1 MKLPS
6 KLLFIAILLTA
17 LAVRT
22 YGINWDSNQHVNPDE
37 RFLSMVAATIRVPES
52 FSDYL
57 DPQISPLNPFNYSGF
72 GFFVYGTWPLTLT
85 KISAAYFGMDS
96 YDGVTIIGRLLS
108 AISDVGTLMFVYFIA
123 LLLEEKLRISHRVK
137 YYAAGI
143 YACMVLPIQYS
154 HFFTMD
160 SMAVFFSVGSV
171 YFAVKYYFE
180 EGLHNTLM
188 AGAFI
193 GMALGSKVSSVF
205 IMPLIAILCVA
216 GSMKKPSRLRHL
228 FINGLVGVIS
238 AYLFLR
244 ISDPRFF
251 ESGSFFDLRMNDMFL
266 KNIAELRGLTSSTST
281 FPPNLQWLSKTPIWF
296 PLKNLVLY
304 GMGLPMALIASFGII
319 HTTAKKQPPFVMITL
334 WIILFFLYQ
343 STRTV
348 FTMRYFYILYP
359 FLALYTGLG
368 LAAIHSNLQE
378 RRKRWIMAP
387 LIACLLIWPISFLH
401 IYSQPHPYI
410 RASQW
415 IYRTIPR
422 GSKIALEHW
431 NDALPLNMPSSTTH
445 KPHLIRDYATTE
457 LPVFFPDSARKDI
470 EIQGILAKTDYYIIP
485 NNRAYGSIGDLPEM
499 FPTTSKRY
507 AALLAGQTEFKQ
519 VAEFHSYPT
528 LDLGFWKL
536 EMPDQMAEEAFSVYD
551 HPRVLIFKRLPL
563 IKR

>member
-6 KLLFIAILLTA
+6 KLLFIAILLSA

-22 YGINWDSNQHVNPDE
+22 YGINWDSNHHLNPDE
-37 RFLSMVAATIRVPES
+37 RFLSMVAATVRVPES

-57 DPQISPLNPFNYSGF
+57 DPHISPLNPFNYSGF

-96 YDGVTIIGRLLS
+96 YDGVTIMGRLLS

-123 LLLEEKLRISHRVK
+123 LLLEGKVRISHRVK
-137 YYAAGI
+137 YYSAGV

-160 SMAVFFSVGSV
+160 SMSVFFSVGAV
-171 YFAVKYYFE
+171 YFAVKFYFE

-188 AGAFI
+188 AGALM

-205 IMPLIAILCVA
+205 VIPLIVVLCVA
-216 GSMKKPSRLRHL
+216 GAVRKPALVRRLL
-228 FINGLVGVIS
+228 INGIMGALT

-251 ESGSFFDLRMNDMFL
+251 ESGSFIDFRMNETFL
-266 KNIAELRGLTSSTST
+266 KNIEELRGLTASTST
-281 FPPNLQWLSKTPIWF
+281 FPPNLQWLSKTPVWF
-296 PLKNLVLY
+296 PLKNLALY
-304 GMGLPMALIASFGII
+304 GMGLPMALVAVFGMILASV
-319 HTTAKKQPPFVMITL
+319 KKQLPILFMTL
-334 WIILFFLYQ
+334 WVSLFFLYQ

-359 FLALYTGLG
+359 FFAFYAGLG
-368 LAAIHSNLQE
+368 LATIHSNLQA
-378 RRKRWIMAP
+378 RKKHWMMIP
-387 LIACLLIWPISFLH
+387 LIGSLLIWPISFLH

-415 IYRTIPR
+415 IYRTIPPK
-422 GSKIALEHW
+422 SKIALEHW
-431 NDALPLNMPSSTTH
+431 NDALPLNMPSTTTH

-528 LDLGFWKL
+528 LSLGFWKL

-551 HPRVLIFKRLPL
+551 HPRVQIFKNTT
-563 IKR
+563 KR